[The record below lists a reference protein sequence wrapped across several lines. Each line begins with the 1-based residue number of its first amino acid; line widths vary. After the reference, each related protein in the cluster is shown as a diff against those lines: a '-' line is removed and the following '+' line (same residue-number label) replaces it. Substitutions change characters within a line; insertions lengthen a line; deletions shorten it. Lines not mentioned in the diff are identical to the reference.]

1 MDSRNRKDNHEPLI
15 ELLKG
20 DSPDNLVTSCSL
32 TEDCS
37 PLHARSLAAK
47 RGRLKQSPRSRTS
60 PAEPARITTAPEASG
75 SRSITRSKGPDGTLK
90 SPCTAPSGPC
100 RTQRNGR
107 CLHCLNERTKCEPLC
122 QFCVSW
128 HTLSW
133 SVPAGMAEMAETCSQ
148 TKTEFMLIYKA
159 FSRERLVLPDRI
171 ELSTSPLPMECSTT
185 ELRQHA
191 GYGNRPKRPRRAG
204 RSLPQGLLTRK
215 RATGLQSP

>member
-1 MDSRNRKDNHEPLI
+1 LFA
-15 ELLKG
+15 
-20 DSPDNLVTSCSL
+20 V
-32 TEDCS
+32 
-37 PLHARSLAAK
+37 ARTVA
-47 RGRLKQSPRSRTS
+47 RRETRQ
-60 PAEPARITTAPEASG
+60 AETVATIKNVSGGASTHYNG
-75 SRSITRSKGPDGTLK
+75 SRGLWVSFDHSQQRAGWNFK

-107 CLHCLNERTKCEPLC
+107 CLHCLNERTKYEPLC

-171 ELSTSPLPMECSTT
+171 ELSTSPLPMEC
-185 ELRQHA
+185 L
-191 GYGNRPKRPRRAG
+191 GDKRP
-204 RSLPQGLLTRK
+204 LI
-215 RATGLQSP
+215 